1 VCKIEGKTPLSELEL
16 NLGEYKVLETLACN
30 NHHVWLILPFGI
42 GSNLFKLVRIYGLK
56 REGGGENCLREGFE
70 NFSRFNKILCV
81 NPEQKSS

>member
-1 VCKIEGKTPLSELEL
+1 MCKIEGKTPLSELEL

-56 REGGGENCLREGFE
+56 REGGGGELFKRGF
-70 NFSRFNKILCV
+70 
-81 NPEQKSS
+81 